1 MGNDEAIMFEADRLV
16 IPILLICIQQLI
28 HTHFEFLRNQAFG
41 HPKIDSL
48 VNYKNFPTIK
58 RQFARKN
65 IPGFIWGFFNS
76 HMSVYK
82 K

>member
-1 MGNDEAIMFEADRLV
+1 MGNDEAIMLEADRLV

-48 VNYKNFPTIK
+48 CPLPLQDGLPTLDIL
-58 RQFARKN
+58 
-65 IPGFIWGFFNS
+65 III
-76 HMSVYK
+76 
-82 K
+82 